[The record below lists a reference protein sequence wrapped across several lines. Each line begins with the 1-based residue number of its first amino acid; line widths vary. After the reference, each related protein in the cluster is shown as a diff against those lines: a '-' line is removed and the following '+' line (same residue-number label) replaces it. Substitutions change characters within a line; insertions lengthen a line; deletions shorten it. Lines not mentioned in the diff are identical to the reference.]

1 MRSKFGLAL
10 GLTTLSL
17 ALLNHDGDDEDDDGK
32 DDGQGDP
39 DIVLGLVVVDGV
51 VAVLLDLFHELLL
64 FFLLRSKAAA
74 FERSLYELSAA
85 LFTLLRVL
93 ELLALL
99 GHRLL
104 QIDQELLR
112 RLADYLLVDLDVSGT
127 IGNSLLQLV
136 LRLLA
141 ERRLELLLALNQFL
155 KANLSQFG
163 IVHDLSLQVSDLVQH
178 GTLHVSLLLHLGQ
191 QSALLHLDHFDFGG

>member
-1 MRSKFGLAL
+1 MRSKFGLAF

-17 ALLNHDGDDEDDDGK
+17 ALLNHDGDYEDDDGK
-32 DDGQGDP
+32 DDGQGNP

-178 GTLHVSLLLHLGQ
+178 GTLYVSLLLHLRQ
-191 QSALLHLDHFDFGG
+191 QSALLYLDHFDFGG

>member
-17 ALLNHDGDDEDDDGK
+17 ALLNHNGDNEDDDGK

-39 DIVLGLVVVDGV
+39 DIVLGLVVMDGV
-51 VAVLLDLFHELLL
+51 VAVLLDLLHELLL

-85 LFTLLRVL
+85 LFAFLRVF

-112 RLADYLLVDLDVSGT
+112 RLADYLLVDLDVSDT
-127 IGNSLLQLV
+127 IGDSLLQLV

-155 KANLSQFG
+155 KANLS
-163 IVHDLSLQVSDLVQH
+163 
-178 GTLHVSLLLHLGQ
+178 
-191 QSALLHLDHFDFGG
+191 